1 VRDDRNIDQLAQRAR
16 CGLWTVAL
24 ALGLAMSVSCTT
36 IGTRPP
42 HTLAPSVNLPQ
53 FMGDWYVIASI
64 PVWLERDSYNGKE
77 SYRLDEQQRIRT
89 TYTFNKGG
97 FDGPRKRYHPVARV
111 HDHQTSA
118 EWRMQFL
125 WPFKAAFLIHFVAD
139 DYSTTIIGEPKLEHV
154 WIMARTPQI
163 PEEVYA
169 ALVQRTDALGYD
181 VSKLRRVPQQGLS
194 PAPPTGAGILQQP
207 IP

>member
-1 VRDDRNIDQLAQRAR
+1 MIIRKILQPTQRAR
-16 CGLWTVAL
+16 FDFWTVAIT
-24 ALGLAMSVSCTT
+24 LGLAMSVSCTSL
-36 IGTRPP
+36 GPQSPP
-42 HTLAPSVNLPQ
+42 TLAPSVNLPQ

-64 PVWLERDSYNGKE
+64 PVWLERDSFNGKE
-77 SYRLDEQQRIRT
+77 SYRIDERQRIQT

-97 FDGPRKRYHPVARV
+97 FDGPRKRYQPVARV
-111 HDHQTSA
+111 HDHLTRA

-125 WPFKAAFLIHFVAD
+125 WPFKAAFLIHFVED

-163 PEEVYA
+163 PEDTYA
-169 ALVQRTDALGYD
+169 ALVQRADVLGYD

-194 PAPPTGAGILQQP
+194 PAPPTGEPAD
-207 IP
+207 